1 MTAFLHGSFKHI
13 AGNVSIQLYLGS
25 GIEYGIG
32 PLRMAFLY
40 LTSQIGGVLLAMTVH
55 PEWYGVG
62 ASCAGFGLIGFL
74 LAYVFSNWSYMS
86 RVNKY
91 QKWYLFGISIF
102 FFILNMGL
110 HFR

>member
-1 MTAFLHGSFKHI
+1 
-13 AGNVSIQLYLGS
+13 
-25 GIEYGIG
+25 
-32 PLRMAFLY
+32 MAFLY
-40 LTSQIGGVLLAMTVH
+40 LLSSIGGVLLAMIVH

-74 LAYVFSNWSYMS
+74 AAYVITNWNYMS

-91 QKWYLFGISIF
+91 QKWYLLGISIF

-110 HFR
+110 NFR